1 MLSSSALD
9 AQLLMRQP
17 LVWSQVERLDYIQ
30 FHRLDALLFNA
41 AQTTPGRWE
50 WLGLDMAWFA
60 AYMNEVVPNA
70 FEGPRRI
77 YLWKHEEG
85 SGYYNQSALIYRY
98 DRKNGVQAQWTP
110 SVDYAAELDVLEA
123 PEETPHEELPHDQ
136 LTEELIR

>member
-30 FHRLDALLFNA
+30 FRRLDALLFDA

-60 AYMNEVVPNA
+60 AYMDAVTPSA
-70 FEGPRRI
+70 FEGPRRM
-77 YLWKHEEG
+77 YLWKHVPG
-85 SGYYNQSALIYRY
+85 GGYYNQSALIYRY

-110 SVDYAAELDVLEA
+110 SVDYAQEI
-123 PEETPHEELPHDQ
+123 ELPEALEDEAI
-136 LTEELIR
+136 LEIPKDKPEIVNL